1 MNLSLN
7 LSPETEASLIAQ
19 AAREGQP
26 PEVVAVNAIREKL
39 AEQIATDKPSDA
51 GLGSVDAPVDDQKI
65 EAAKAI
71 AEELGFVILETEV
84 ECDPDDSQGAY
95 ISMSVEAPSSMA
107 DILEAHMQWHTRMDA
122 VLGEDHSSI
131 RLCVFP
137 AAR

>member
-26 PEVVAVNAIREKL
+26 PEVVALNAIREKL
-39 AEQIATDKPSDA
+39 AEQSGTDPSSDSDN
-51 GLGSVDAPVDDQKI
+51 GSIDTPVEDQKI
-65 EAAKAI
+65 KAAKAI

-95 ISMSVEAPSSMA
+95 VSLCVEAPSSMS
-107 DILEAHMQWHTRMDA
+107 DILAAHMQWHTRQDA
-122 VLGEDHSSI
+122 VLGDDHSSI

-137 AAR
+137 APR